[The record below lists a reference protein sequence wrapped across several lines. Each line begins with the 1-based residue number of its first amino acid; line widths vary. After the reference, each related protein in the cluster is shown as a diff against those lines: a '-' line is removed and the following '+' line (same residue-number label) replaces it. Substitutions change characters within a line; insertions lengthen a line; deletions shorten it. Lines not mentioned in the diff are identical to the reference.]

1 MNAIGRSLAA
11 LLLGAF
17 ATPASAE
24 MIQGTLYKDQHC
36 ECCEAHAEYLQKN
49 GFDLK
54 VEAVN
59 NLAEMSIEAG
69 VPPGFQGCH
78 IIKINGYVF
87 EGHITSDIIKR
98 LLAEHPQD
106 VVGLSIPGMPTCVPG
121 MDGPRASSLV
131 VYAIKKDGTTKTYAT
146 Q

>member
-1 MNAIGRSLAA
+1 MNYIGPVAA
-11 LLLGAF
+11 FLLVSFSTPAF
-17 ATPASAE
+17 AET
-24 MIQGTLYKDQHC
+24 IHGTLYKDQHC
-36 ECCEAHAEYLQKN
+36 ECCEAHADYLRKN

-54 VEAVN
+54 IEAVK
-59 NLAEMSIEAG
+59 NLADMSSQSG

-106 VVGLSIPGMPTCVPG
+106 VDGLSIPGMPSGVPG
-121 MDGPRASSLV
+121 MEGPRDASLV
-131 VYAIKKDGTTKTYAT
+131 VYAIKKDGTATAYAT

>member
-1 MNAIGRSLAA
+1 M
-11 LLLGAF
+11 
-17 ATPASAE
+17 
-24 MIQGTLYKDQHC
+24 K
-36 ECCEAHAEYLQKN
+36 
-49 GFDLK
+49 
-54 VEAVN
+54 
-59 NLAEMSIEAG
+59 NLAEMSSEAG

-106 VVGLSIPGMPTCVPG
+106 VVGLSIPGMPRGVPG
-121 MDGPRASSLV
+121 MEGPRDSSLV
-131 VYAIKKDGTTKTYAT
+131 FYAITKDGSTKAYAT

>member
-1 MNAIGRSLAA
+1 MASSPESQFKLLPIRRRFPVHQNPFFSSGTSALSAATIRNHLFELA
-11 LLLGAF
+11 
-17 ATPASAE
+17 
-24 MIQGTLYKDQHC
+24 QQ
-36 ECCEAHAEYLQKN
+36 
-49 GFDLK
+49 
-54 VEAVN
+54 
-59 NLAEMSIEAG
+59 MSVGAG

-106 VVGLSIPGMPTCVPG
+106 VIGLSLPSGVPG
-121 MDGPRASSLV
+121 MEGPRDSSLV
-131 VYAIKKDGTTKTYAT
+131 VYAIKKEGTTTTSAM

>member
-1 MNAIGRSLAA
+1 MNPIGLIAA

-17 ATPASAE
+17 ATPALSE
-24 MIQGTLYKDQHC
+24 TIHGTLYKDQHC
-36 ECCEAHAEYLQKN
+36 ECCEAHAEYLRKN

-54 VEAVN
+54 VEAVK
-59 NLAEMSIEAG
+59 NLAEMSIESG
-69 VPPGFQGCH
+69 VPQGFQGCH
-78 IIKINGYVF
+78 IININGYVF

-106 VVGLSIPGMPTCVPG
+106 VVGLSIPGMPSGVPG
-121 MDGPRASSLV
+121 MEGPRDSSLV

>member
-1 MNAIGRSLAA
+1 MNPIGLVAA
-11 LLLGAF
+11 LLLGIF
-17 ATPASAE
+17 STPALAE
-24 MIQGTLYKDQHC
+24 TIHGTLDKDQHC
-36 ECCEAHAEYLQKN
+36 ECCEAHAEYLRKN

-54 VEAVN
+54 IEAVK
-59 NLAEMSIEAG
+59 NLAERSIQAG

-106 VVGLSIPGMPTCVPG
+106 VIGLSLPGMPSGVPG
-121 MDGPRASSLV
+121 MEGPRDSSLA
-131 VYAIKKDGTTKTYAT
+131 VYAIKKDGTTTTYAT